1 LKRASITRPS
11 PVRDGDGPRR
21 DVARVTIIRA
31 SQPANN
37 PPDRPGPVL
46 ALIDDLAALA
56 AELYFVGRLDVDA
69 WAGPTKGGNKPEDKE
84 V

>member
-1 LKRASITRPS
+1 
-11 PVRDGDGPRR
+11 
-21 DVARVTIIRA
+21 VARVTIVRA